1 MNIRPELDAT
11 FDDAAHMVVLM
22 QSVSVN
28 DLRVK
33 LKLTDAKEG
42 QKKQTIDDVA
52 PCIGAWIETLS
63 PRPF

>member
-1 MNIRPELDAT
+1 MNIRPEIDAT

-22 QSVSVN
+22 RRASVN
-28 DLRVK
+28 DLRIK
-33 LKLTDAKEG
+33 LKFTDAKES

>member
-42 QKKQTIDDVA
+42 QKKQ
-52 PCIGAWIETLS
+52 
-63 PRPF
+63 